1 MPRRTRFSPF
11 ATTFLATAFVLAGS
25 VLGARP
31 AQAAAFFGPSEFF
44 NEFDMSPSGA
54 NPTDFEITFAGA
66 PPIPTQN
73 AADAGTD
80 PFANG
85 NDLAPGGS
93 TANASVVS
101 SYNRGTNQTT
111 VTYSGSPLKAGTQMH
126 FGLNDGP
133 PPSPYPP
140 NNLSVVS
147 KTWTYGNGTSPVLM
161 PAANIDLIQPHP
173 IAGNATDYLV
183 IYLEAGFAAGGPF
196 YGSWFEVPFIV
207 GPTNTIVWN
216 AAEGILE
223 VDGVDESTGGADVA
237 ISNTEGEPLDLQ
249 NYGYMIAPTEI
260 PLDSLNFTDMPPPE
274 NANSPFT
281 AFNGPATLASG
292 EYSGN
297 IPEPASL
304 GLLAAGLLGLASARV
319 RARRS

>member
-11 ATTFLATAFVLAGS
+11 ASTFLATAFVLAGS

-31 AQAAAFFGPSEFF
+31 AQAFPFEFF
-44 NEFDMSPSGA
+44 NEFDTSPNGA

-80 PFANG
+80 PFANT
-85 NDLAPGGS
+85 NDLASGS
-93 TANASVVS
+93 TSNASVVS
-101 SYNRGTNQTT
+101 AYNPVTNQTT
-111 VTYSGSPLKAGTQMH
+111 VTYSGSGSALKAGTQMH

-133 PPSPYPP
+133 ILSPYPP

-147 KTWTYGNGTSPVLM
+147 KTWTYGNGTSPVFM

-173 IAGNATDYLV
+173 IAGNATGFLV
-183 IYLEAGFAAGGPF
+183 LYLEAGFAAGGPF
-196 YGSWFEVPFIV
+196 YGSWFEVPFIL
-207 GPTNTIVWN
+207 GPTTAIAWN
-216 AAEGILE
+216 AAEGVLE

-237 ISNTEGEPLDLQ
+237 ISNTEGQPLYLQ
-249 NYGYMIAPTEI
+249 SYGYMFSSTQL
-260 PLDSLNFTDMPPPE
+260 PLDDLNTSLEPGTGQ
-274 NANSPFT
+274 AGSPFT
-281 AFNGPATLASG
+281 AFNGPATLAAG

-297 IPEPASL
+297 IPEPASF
-304 GLLAAGLLGLASARV
+304 GLLAAGLFGLAGA
-319 RARRS
+319 RARSRRS

>member
-11 ATTFLATAFVLAGS
+11 ASTFLATAFVLAGS

-31 AQAAAFFGPSEFF
+31 AQAFPFEFF
-44 NEFDMSPSGA
+44 NEFDTSPSGQ

-73 AADAGTD
+73 AADQFTD
-80 PFANG
+80 PFANS

-101 SYNRGTNQTT
+101 SYNPGTNQTT

-133 PPSPYPP
+133 ILSPYPP

-147 KTWTYGNGTSPVLM
+147 KTWTYPTSSGVSPVLM

-196 YGSWFEVPFIV
+196 YGSWFEVPFIA
-207 GPTNTIVWN
+207 GPINTIVWN
-216 AAEGILE
+216 AAEGVLE

-237 ISNTEGEPLDLQ
+237 ISNTEGEPLHLQ
-249 NYGYMIAPTEI
+249 NYGYIISSSEI
-260 PLDSLNFTDMPPPE
+260 PLDSLNYSGYPPPE
-274 NANSPFT
+274 NPGSPFT
-281 AFNGPATLASG
+281 TFNGPATLASG

-297 IPEPASL
+297 IPEPASF
-304 GLLAAGLLGLASARV
+304 GLLAAGLLGLAGMRL

>member
-1 MPRRTRFSPF
+1 MPRRTRFSPL
-11 ATTFLATAFVLAGS
+11 ASTALATAFVLAGS
-25 VLGARP
+25 VLGARS
-31 AQAAAFFGPSEFF
+31 ALAYPSEFF
-44 NEFDMSPSGA
+44 NEFDMSPSTG

-66 PPIPTQN
+66 PSIPVQN
-73 AADAGTD
+73 ANDSATD

-93 TANASVVS
+93 TANASVTT
-101 SYNRGTNQTT
+101 SYNPVTNQTT
-111 VTYSGSPLKAGTQMH
+111 VTYSGSPLKAGTHMH

-147 KTWTYGNGTSPVLM
+147 KTWTYSSNSGISPVLM

-173 IAGNATDYLV
+173 IAGNATEFLV
-183 IYLEAGFAAGGPF
+183 IYLEAGFASGGPF
-196 YGSWFEVPFIV
+196 YGSWFEVPFV
-207 GPTNTIVWN
+207 AGPTTTIAWN
-216 AAEGILE
+216 AAEGVLE
-223 VDGVDESTGGADVA
+223 VDGLDESTGGADVS
-237 ISNTEGEPLDLQ
+237 ISNTEGQSLHLQ
-249 NYGYMIAPTEI
+249 SEGYFFSPAQI
-260 PLDSLNFTDMPPPE
+260 PLDQLNVTDFPPPGS
-274 NANSPFT
+274 AGSPFT

-304 GLLAAGLLGLASARV
+304 GLLAAGLLGLAGARR
-319 RARRS
+319 RARRP